1 MSEIFDDA
9 EPSEGAKQN
18 NRTIWIIAIIGVV
31 PVIIFTA
38 LIAFTGG
45 HSSFAAPL
53 IDAFKVY
60 SAISLSFLGGIHWG
74 IVLAANE
81 NISSGKTII
90 VSLVAPLIGWIAVF
104 VAEPMCFAL
113 LIVGFAG
120 QGAWDNFAA
129 HNGHLPIWFS
139 KTRMILTVVV
149 ILSLA
154 VTMYATG

>member
-1 MSEIFDDA
+1 MSEILDGP
-9 EPSEGAKQN
+9 EPSKGAKQN
-18 NRTIWIIAIIGVV
+18 SHTIWIIAIIGVV

-38 LIAFTGG
+38 LIAFSGG

-53 IDAFKVY
+53 VDAYKVY

-74 IVLAANE
+74 VVLAAKE

-90 VSLVAPLIGWIAVF
+90 VSLAAPLIGWIAVF

-139 KTRMILTVVV
+139 NTRMILTAVV

-154 VTMYATG
+154 ITMYATA

>member
-1 MSEIFDDA
+1 MNELFDGA
-9 EPSEGAKQN
+9 KPSEGAKKN
-18 NRTIWIIAIIGVV
+18 NRTIWVIAAIGVV

-38 LIAFTGG
+38 LIAFSGG

-53 IDAFKVY
+53 VDAYKVY
-60 SAISLSFLGGIHWG
+60 SAITLSFLGGIHWG
-74 IVLAANE
+74 IVLAAKQNV
-81 NISSGKTII
+81 SSGKTII
-90 VSLVAPLIGWIAVF
+90 VSLGAPLIGWIAVF

-120 QGAWDNFAA
+120 QGAWDNFTA

-139 KTRMILTVVV
+139 NTRMILTAVV

-154 VTMYATG
+154 ITMYATA

>member
-1 MSEIFDDA
+1 MNEIFDG
-9 EPSEGAKQN
+9 SEAPEGTKQN
-18 NRTIWIIAIIGVV
+18 SRAIWIIAIIGVV
-31 PVIIFTA
+31 PVMIFAA
-38 LIAFTGG
+38 LITLAGG

-53 IDAFKVY
+53 VDAYKVY
-60 SAISLSFLGGIHWG
+60 SAITLSFLGGIHWG
-74 IVLAANE
+74 VVLAAKE
-81 NISSGKTII
+81 NVSSEKTII

-129 HNGHLPIWFS
+129 HNGQLPIWFS
-139 KTRMILTVVV
+139 KVRLILTMVV

-154 VTMYATG
+154 VTMYATA

>member
-1 MSEIFDDA
+1 MSEILDSP

-18 NRTIWIIAIIGVV
+18 SRTIWIIATIGVV
-31 PVIIFTA
+31 PVIILTA
-38 LIAFTGG
+38 LIAFSGG

-53 IDAFKVY
+53 VDAYKVY

-74 IVLAANE
+74 VVLAANGSV
-81 NISSGKTII
+81 SSRQTII
-90 VSLVAPLIGWIAVF
+90 VSLAAPLIGWAAVF

-129 HNGHLPIWFS
+129 HNGQLPIWFS
-139 KTRMILTVVV
+139 KIRMMLTAVV

-154 VTMYATG
+154 VTMYATA